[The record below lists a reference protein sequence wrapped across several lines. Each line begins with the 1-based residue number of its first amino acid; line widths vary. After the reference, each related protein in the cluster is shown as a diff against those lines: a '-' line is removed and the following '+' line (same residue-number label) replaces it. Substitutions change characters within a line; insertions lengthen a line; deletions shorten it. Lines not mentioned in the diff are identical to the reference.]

1 MTPKHGKLC
10 EIDAEVIQFFKQTSK
25 GKVHSGHRFSLPLCG
40 SNSIE
45 KRFQPRGGVRGGL
58 PYETDEDVRRLA

>member
-1 MTPKHGKLC
+1 MPKS
-10 EIDAEVIQFFKQTSK
+10 FFKQTSE
-25 GKVHSGHRFSLPLCG
+25 GKVHSGHRFSLPLSG

-45 KRFQPRGGVRGGL
+45 KRFQPGKGGGGEL